1 MKSLAATIALA
12 LLFVSCR
19 CDQDNTKT
27 FSFMDQD
34 HQVDT
39 LVMKYPN
46 TKKDSIVENHFGTMV
61 PDPYRWLEGN
71 GDDVKDWVVEQ
82 NKVTDAF
89 LEMIPFRAAIKDRLD
104 SIWNYPKFGAPF
116 KRGDNYFYY
125 YNEGTWNQSALMI
138 TSDAD
143 KEGKVFLDPNKFSEE
158 GTTSLSAFSVS
169 KDGKYAV
176 YGTSEG
182 GSDWNE
188 YKVVEIPSAKETGDH
203 LKWIKFSGA
212 AWKDDGFFYG
222 RFPEPTEGDE
232 LSSANENK
240 QIYYHKL
247 GTDQS
252 EDQLVFEDRDRPK
265 LSIYAQTT
273 DDERFLVLYLSQG
286 ATRDNA
292 LFVKDLSD
300 ENGEIVKI
308 VEHFNFNYDVID
320 NIDGK
325 LLVMTNDNAPRK
337 RVVLIDPAN
346 PAPDQWEEI
355 VGETKE
361 VLESVSLAGDKM
373 ILEYLADA
381 NSRLYA
387 YNLSDFKMVGEIEL
401 PDLGT
406 VGGFS
411 GKKGQDE
418 AFFTFTSFVYPSTT
432 FRYKPSDNS
441 STEFRKSKID
451 FDPSGYETKQVFF
464 RSKDNTQV
472 PMFIVHKK
480 GIELDGNNPTMLYG
494 YGGFNINILPGFRIT
509 NIPLLE
515 NGGIYV
521 SVTLRGGGEYGEEW
535 HKEGMLLKKQNVFD
549 DFIGAAEWLIENKY
563 TSPERLAIH
572 GGSNGGLLVGAA
584 MCQRPELFKVALPA
598 VGVMDML
605 RYHKFTIGHAWA
617 VEYGDPDEEVHFN
630 NVFKFS
636 PVHNLK
642 NFVNYPATMVLTADH
657 DDRVV
662 PAHSYK
668 FIATLQEK
676 HKGTNP
682 VLIRIETMA
691 GHGAGKP
698 TDKIIE
704 EAADKWAF
712 VFYNMNVKP
721 GYSIKEKSETDE

>member
-1 MKSLAATIALA
+1 
-12 LLFVSCR
+12 
-19 CDQDNTKT
+19 
-27 FSFMDQD
+27 MDQD